1 MNMKRNGV
9 QFALALC
16 VFGSSTVVQ
25 ASAQSTEEL
34 KDGWSEE
41 QSSSVDAD
49 GSLVYYDTLEDGALT
64 KQIIFGDGTLG
75 DPVVVRAPRASMAN
89 RVTTNSDCR
98 VTGCPSGLRCVRL
111 YLFGRNPYGC
121 RPPRAPVSAGPTV
134 TITGGQMSG
143 GPGNLSHYLQ
153 K

>member
-1 MNMKRNGV
+1 MNVKRNS
-9 QFALALC
+9 FPLALAFC
-16 VFGSSTVVQ
+16 AFGIFTVVQ
-25 ASAQSTEEL
+25 ASAQSIEEL
-34 KDGWSEE
+34 KDAWTEE
-41 QSSSVDAD
+41 QSSSVDLD

-64 KQIIFGDGTLG
+64 KQIIFGDGRLG
-75 DPVVVRAPRASMAN
+75 DPVVVRAPRASMAT
-89 RVTTNSDCR
+89 RTTTNSDCR
-98 VTGCPSGLRCVRL
+98 TTGCPTGLRCVRL

-143 GPGNLSHYLQ
+143 GPGNLSQYLQ